1 VQIPVGRP
9 KDLEKRQRILSAAK
23 ALFLAHGYHA
33 SSMNQIAHEAGVS
46 KLTVYN
52 HFQDKATLFSCAIED
67 TCEAILHEHPQV
79 LQPSSDFAQEFYR
92 ACLRALNII
101 SLPEAIKLDL
111 LLMELA
117 SQQSPLAEQF
127 YQASHAKL
135 EAVWHDFFA
144 LAQHYQFIQVDR
156 PEKQTELIVS
166 LLTGTRHQKIL
177 LGLTAPPS
185 STEQQQI
192 ISQAIELFMLKYAI
206 AD

>member
-1 VQIPVGRP
+1 
-9 KDLEKRQRILSAAK
+9 
-23 ALFLAHGYHA
+23 
-33 SSMNQIAHEAGVS
+33 
-46 KLTVYN
+46 
-52 HFQDKATLFSCAIED
+52 
-67 TCEAILHEHPQV
+67 
-79 LQPSSDFAQEFYR
+79 
-92 ACLRALNII
+92 
-101 SLPEAIKLDL
+101 
-111 LLMELA
+111 MELA

-156 PEKQTELIVS
+156 PEKQTELIVC

-192 ISQAIELFMLKYAI
+192 ISQAIELFMLKYGI
-206 AD
+206 SG

>member
-1 VQIPVGRP
+1 M
-9 KDLEKRQRILSAAK
+9 LSAAK

-33 SSMNQIAHEAGVS
+33 SSMNQIAREAGVS

-166 LLTGTRHQKIL
+166 LLTGIRHQKIL

-192 ISQAIELFMLKYAI
+192 ISQAIELFMLKYGI
-206 AD
+206 SG

>member
-1 VQIPVGRP
+1 MQIPVGRP

-33 SSMNQIAHEAGVS
+33 SSMNQIAREAGVS

-79 LQPSSDFAQEFYR
+79 LQPSSDFAQEFHR
-92 ACLRALNII
+92 ACLRVLNII

-135 EAVWHDFFA
+135 EAVWHDFFV

-192 ISQAIELFMLKYAI
+192 INQAIELFMLKYAI

>member
-1 VQIPVGRP
+1 MQIPVGRP

-33 SSMNQIAHEAGVS
+33 SSMNQIAREAGVS

-111 LLMELA
+111 LLIELA

-156 PEKQTELIVS
+156 PEKQT
-166 LLTGTRHQKIL
+166 
-177 LGLTAPPS
+177 
-185 STEQQQI
+185 
-192 ISQAIELFMLKYAI
+192 
-206 AD
+206 

>member
-1 VQIPVGRP
+1 MQIPVGRP

-33 SSMNQIAHEAGVS
+33 SSMNQIAREAGVS

-79 LQPSSDFAQEFYR
+79 LQPSSDFAQEFHR
-92 ACLRALNII
+92 ACLRVLNII

-135 EAVWHDFFA
+135 EAVWHDFFV

-166 LLTGTRHQKIL
+166 LLTGIRHQKIL

-192 ISQAIELFMLKYAI
+192 INQAIELFMLKYAI